1 MDTDDTLL
9 YALGVGCLCLSVICI
24 TCLCICCCGRCPQI
38 RIIGEINEEDNEEVE
53 TGENCEEVPHSYGH
67 PHPPDQVWSIG
78 LEYGIES
85 QGNRDLDNLA
95 PPSYN
100 EAVQS

>member
-1 MDTDDTLL
+1 MDTDDTAL
-9 YALGVGCLCLSVICI
+9 YALGIGCLSLSVICI
-24 TCLCICCCGRCPQI
+24 TCLCICCCCPHT
-38 RIIGEINEEDNEEVE
+38 RIKGEINEEDNEEVE

-67 PHPPDQVWSIG
+67 PHPSAP
-78 LEYGIES
+78 
-85 QGNRDLDNLA
+85 DLDNLA

>member
-38 RIIGEINEEDNEEVE
+38 RIIGEKNEEDNEEVE

-67 PHPPDQVWSIG
+67 PHPSAP
-78 LEYGIES
+78 
-85 QGNRDLDNLA
+85 DLDNLA